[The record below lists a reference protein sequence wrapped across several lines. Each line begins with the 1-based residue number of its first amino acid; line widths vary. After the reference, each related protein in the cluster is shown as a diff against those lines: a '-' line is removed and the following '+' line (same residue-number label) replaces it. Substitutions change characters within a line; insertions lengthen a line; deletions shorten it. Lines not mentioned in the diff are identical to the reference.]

1 MPEFKYRKLGE
12 ALIDVI
18 LLIFFL
24 KIGFTIRP
32 AERPAEVMLITAAAT
47 YLIILG
53 RSDRFGRAGLLAA
66 VVLAMLYIF
75 YWERPADAF
84 PWLLWGGGAIW
95 LAPPL
100 PIFITHPTRRAIWL
114 APPLPIFITH
124 PTRRAIAQHAL
135 HPRTANRYRW
145 DWADV
150 ALPSAGTSRGR

>member
-18 LLIFFL
+18 LLIYFL

-53 RSDRFGRAGLLAA
+53 RSDRFGRAGLIAA
-66 VVLAMLYIF
+66 VVIAMLYIF

-84 PWLLWGGGAIW
+84 PLLLWGG
-95 LAPPL
+95 
-100 PIFITHPTRRAIWL
+100 AIWL

>member
-53 RSDRFGRAGLLAA
+53 RSDRFGRAGLIAA
-66 VVLAMLYIF
+66 VVIAMLYIF
-75 YWERPADAF
+75 YWEQPADAF
-84 PWLLWGGGAIW
+84 PLLLWGGGNLVGAASPDIHHSSN
-95 LAPPL
+95 APC
-100 PIFITHPTRRAIWL
+100 
-114 APPLPIFITH
+114 
-124 PTRRAIAQHAL
+124 
-135 HPRTANRYRW
+135 NRP
-145 DWADV
+145 AC
-150 ALPSAGTSRGR
+150 ATSAYC